1 MRAPTAITL
10 PALRIVA
17 PEPRW
22 HQAARRTVVLRD
34 GDGRPQAYGWRRDG
48 DHWIDVPG
56 LATFRLGAGGT
67 HVDAAPAPAAPPDL
81 VEDAFAGT
89 VVPLA
94 LCLAGYEA
102 LHAGAVLTPAGV
114 VAICGFSE
122 AGKSTTAYGLSR
134 RGHRLWADDVVVF
147 EAREGAAMA
156 HPLPF
161 SLHLRAPSQAYFGAS
176 GDAEPVAGEHA
187 APLAAV
193 VLLERTAVDATP
205 PVEVAR
211 LSLAE
216 AVPAVL
222 PHAFRF
228 GLEDAER
235 KARTLRTYLASLATV
250 AVLRVRFRP
259 RLEELD
265 GLLDALES
273 ALPGG
278 GGG

>member
-1 MRAPTAITL
+1 M
-10 PALRIVA
+10 
-17 PEPRW
+17 
-22 HQAARRTVVLRD
+22 
-34 GDGRPQAYGWRRDG
+34 
-48 DHWIDVPG
+48 
-56 LATFRLGAGGT
+56 
-67 HVDAAPAPAAPPDL
+67 
-81 VEDAFAGT
+81 
-89 VVPLA
+89 
-94 LCLAGYEA
+94 
-102 LHAGAVLTPAGV
+102 
-114 VAICGFSE
+114 
-122 AGKSTTAYGLSR
+122 
-134 RGHRLWADDVVVF
+134 
-147 EAREGAAMA
+147 
-156 HPLPF
+156 
-161 SLHLRAPSQAYFGAS
+161 
-176 GDAEPVAGEHA
+176 
-187 APLAAV
+187 
-193 VLLERTAVDATP
+193 DATP

-235 KARTLRTYLASLATV
+235 KERTLRTYLAALATV